1 MLSWAAISSR
11 VRVAR
16 LSDGGTTVMRGPCAA
31 YWLMLFAF
39 SWAAACTFPADYT
52 GTSFQ
57 CTDSLGCPPG
67 FECWKGRCVPEGEV
81 PGRDPTGKPFPD
93 REAGPNDGPDA
104 AVPPD
109 RTDMDAGR
117 TPHPD
122 SGPET
127 GDPDGGPVSPDAG
140 PVLPP
145 GPPKWFAALD
155 YPRALGSI
163 GATTFKGLIHIV
175 GGDPSYAGG
184 EPTREH
190 RTYDG
195 KTNAYAA
202 RAAAPDDHQWGPCVL
217 AHGEFIYSFGGW
229 SAGGKL
235 MRRYHPASDT
245 WQYMAQSPQSH
256 TWAFACGKVNSVI
269 YIVAGS
275 TSQKDAPTDRVS
287 AYHIASDSW
296 TTKAPFPVATFALT
310 GAAIGTK
317 LYVVGRDEKL
327 DIYDTESD
335 KWSTGPSLDRNAHHS
350 SMAAYGGSLYVFGG
364 LNASDVDRF
373 DPRQSAWTALP
384 AMSSPRMYAAT
395 AVLDNQIHLI
405 GGFAGK
411 GDKASSIHEY
421 LLIP

>member
-16 LSDGGTTVMRGPCAA
+16 LPDA
-31 YWLMLFAF
+31 YWPVLFAF
-39 SWAAACTFPADYT
+39 SWAAACTFPVDYT

-67 FECWKGRCVPEGEV
+67 FECWKGRCVPKGEV
-81 PGRDPTGKPFPD
+81 PGRD
-93 REAGPNDGPDA
+93 AGPNDGPDA
-104 AVPPD
+104 GVTPRRP
-109 RTDMDAGR
+109 DMDAGP
-117 TPHPD
+117 TPHMD
-122 SGPET
+122 SGP
-127 GDPDGGPVSPDAG
+127 VSSDAG

-145 GPPKWFAALD
+145 GPPEWLAALD
-155 YPRALGSI
+155 YPRALGSM
-163 GATTFKGLIHIV
+163 GATTFKDLLHIV
-175 GGDPSYAGG
+175 GGDPSYAGAR
-184 EPTREH
+184 PTREH

-195 KTNAYAA
+195 KANAYAE
-202 RAAAPDDHQWGPCVL
+202 RAPAPDDHQWGPCVL

-229 SAGGKL
+229 NAGGKL

-256 TWAFACGKVNSVI
+256 AWAFACGKVNGVI

-275 TSQKDAPTDRVS
+275 SSQKDAPTDRVS
-287 AYHIASDSW
+287 AYHIESDSW
-296 TTKAPFPVATFALT
+296 TAKAPFPAATFALT

-335 KWSTGPSLDRNAHHS
+335 TWSTGPSLDRNAHHS

-395 AVLDNQIHLI
+395 AVLGNQIHLI

-411 GDKASSIHEY
+411 GDKGLSTHEY